1 MSKASTL
8 DRWPALAGLPET
20 LPERLRCDRGVLG
33 KTSGSPADF
42 SWIAASGGFSGL
54 TTNLAR
60 HLVLG
65 NEDMHRDSVLLWR
78 SDGQRYQAVRC
89 YPAQAADAHGRGF
102 LEKQVLEW
110 ERPAELPAALGALV
124 LLPLVATL
132 DDRIWRDRD
141 ELKGGSG
148 WESATLDGND
158 LPQPIIDPTALAR
171 GIASGLA
178 ELRRGFREEDLGQ
191 LYGRL
196 LAGQRGVYPAERI
209 ESLSPMAL
217 AALLLPLPRDCADR
231 LSVVGWLPSTLV
243 DLDQLGQRWD
253 LVLGGDIDYYPGSP
267 AKVDGEHAD
276 RGLALAEAVY
286 RSDPES
292 LPAPVPTTPT
302 VTANQNDQAPTRLTL
317 WGPSGSGKTVFL
329 GQLYWQINSATDGD
343 WDIFPGEHGLD
354 YLQVMRDQMYSR
366 NVFPPPTQ
374 VGSTWK
380 LVCHLVHRRNGR
392 QVTLTLEDRAG
403 ADFETVHDDVLKLLL
418 ETDGII
424 LLLDP
429 DRQDDKVFKE
439 VSDTFDRMLTMPGRV
454 AQKERRPIAVCVTKA
469 DTLIEAP
476 ADYRLALDEP
486 ARFAERQ
493 IDRRLLGY
501 MHNRFQ
507 TFGLFAASA
516 AGVRMQHGAIEPVA
530 FLDETLRPR
539 VNSGAPFNLL
549 APIDWVI
556 GKVQA

>member
-1 MSKASTL
+1 ML
-8 DRWPALAGLPET
+8 NRWPALAGLSEP
-20 LPERLRCDRGVLG
+20 LPERLRCERGVLG
-33 KTSGSPADF
+33 KTPGSPADF

-60 HLVLG
+60 HLALG
-65 NEDMHRDSVLLWR
+65 NEDVHRDSVLLWR
-78 SDGQRYQAVRC
+78 SDGERHQAVRC
-89 YPAQAADAHGRGF
+89 YPARAPDASGRSF

-110 ERPAELPAALGALV
+110 DRPPELPAALGALV
-124 LLPLVATL
+124 LLPLVVTL
-132 DDRIWRDRD
+132 DDTIWRDRA
-141 ELKGGSG
+141 ELRGGSG
-148 WESATLDGND
+148 WESATLDGSD
-158 LPQPIIDPTALAR
+158 LPQPIIDPTALAQ
-171 GIASGLA
+171 GIASGLS

-191 LYGRL
+191 LYARL
-196 LAGQRGVYPAERI
+196 LAGQRGVFPAERI
-209 ESLSPMAL
+209 EALSPAAL
-217 AALLLPLPRDCADR
+217 AALLLPLPPESAGRI
-231 LSVVGWLPSTLV
+231 SVVGWLPSTLA

-253 LVLGGDIDYYPGSP
+253 LVLGGDLDRYPGLP
-267 AKVDGEHAD
+267 AKVAGEHAD

-286 RSDPES
+286 RGDPES
-292 LPAPVPTTPT
+292 LTAPVPKAPT
-302 VTANQNDQAPTRLTL
+302 VTTVTTSQIDQAPTRLTL

-354 YLQVMRDQMYSR
+354 YLQVMRDQMYSS

-374 VGSTWK
+374 VGSTWQ
-380 LVCHLVHRRNGR
+380 LVCHLVHRRTGR

-403 ADFETVHDDVLKLLL
+403 ADFETVHEDVLKLLL
-418 ETDGII
+418 EADGII

-429 DRQDDKVFKE
+429 DRQDDKVFRE
-439 VSDTFDRMLTMPGRV
+439 VSDTFDQMLTMPGRV
-454 AQKERRPIAVCVTKA
+454 AQKEQRPIAVCVTKA

-493 IDRRLLGY
+493 MNRRLLGY
-501 MHNRFQ
+501 MQNRFQ
-507 TFGLFAASA
+507 TFDLFAASA
-516 AGVRMQHGAIEPVA
+516 AGVRMEHGAIEPVA

-539 VNSGAPFNLL
+539 VNSGKPFNLL

-556 GKVQA
+556 GKAQA